1 MSDDFHEP
9 LTNEPSASADSGA
22 RQRGVHEFT
31 LENRTAEEKTMNEEM
46 NKQQEAEVK
55 AEAPVETMEDYAA
68 ELEASYKAFDE
79 RHFELPETDDA
90 EGEKWAEFAQM
101 MADRTV
107 LNVKIA
113 EAVKGGVVA
122 FVNEVRAFIPASQ
135 LSTEYVEK
143 LEDWQGKHV
152 DAVIITV
159 DPEKKKLV
167 LSGREVEKEKKAAQ
181 RKERLAQF
189 KAGDVVEGTV
199 DNIKDYGAFV
209 ELENGLT
216 GLLHISQISTKRIKH
231 PGAVL
236 KEGQEVRVKII
247 STANNKISLSM
258 KELIEEEEERE
269 AEDTYGYK
277 EEGQASTGLA
287 DLLKGLKL

>member
-152 DAVIITV
+152 EAVIITV
-159 DPEKKKLV
+159 DPEKKRLV
-167 LSGREVEKEKKAAQ
+167 LSGRQVERQKREEA

-189 KAGDVVEGTV
+189 KPGDVVEGTV
-199 DNIKDYGAFV
+199 DSLKDYGAFV
-209 ELENGLT
+209 KLAEGVDGLV
-216 GLLHISQISTKRIKH
+216 HISQISTQRIKH

-236 KEGQEVRVKII
+236 KEGQTVKVKILSI
-247 STANNKISLSM
+247 ADGKISLSM
-258 KELIEEEEERE
+258 KVLAEQETAREEHE
-269 AEDTYGYK
+269 TFNYK
-277 EEGQASTGLA
+277 ETASATTGLG

>member
-1 MSDDFHEP
+1 MSE
-9 LTNEPSASADSGA
+9 
-22 RQRGVHEFT
+22 
-31 LENRTAEEKTMNEEM
+31 
-46 NKQQEAEVK
+46 EVK
-55 AEAPVETMEDYAA
+55 ETMEDFAS
-68 ELEASYKAFDE
+68 ELEASYKEFDE
-79 RHFELPETDDA
+79 RRNPYQEQEGPDA
-90 EGEKWAEFAQM
+90 EKWAELVQQM
-101 MADRTV
+101 QDKAV
-107 LNVKIA
+107 LNVKVK
-113 EAVKGGVVA
+113 EAVKGGLVTY
-122 FVNEVRAFIPASQ
+122 VNDIQGFIPASQ
-135 LSTEYVEK
+135 ISTKYVEK
-143 LEDWQGKHV
+143 LEDMVGQHLEV
-152 DAVIITV
+152 TPITV
-159 DPEKKKLV
+159 VPENKKLV
-167 LSGREVEKEKKAAQ
+167 LSGRAVMKQKEEEEKAA
-181 RKERLAQF
+181 KMAAVEVGA
-189 KAGDVVEGTV
+189 VVEGTV
-199 DNIKDYGAFV
+199 DSLKDYGAFV